1 MLYLYVLVC
10 NAVHVLTIKVFLN
23 IFIIMYFLNIF
34 ANNVLSS
41 LCVLLTLSYKYENHK
56 IKKNAIKK
64 YCRLFY
70 QISSEQ
76 CIFCA
81 KMILK

>member
-56 IKKNAIKK
+56 IKKKRNKKNIVDCSIKFQVNDAFFARK
-64 YCRLFY
+64 
-70 QISSEQ
+70 
-76 CIFCA
+76 
-81 KMILK
+81 